1 MSVVVSVNVGLP
13 QDVAW
18 QGRTV
23 RTAAW
28 KTPVAGRIFACAVRL
43 ACSKIFRMAWQSGA
57 FPGLGFT
64 SGARPRSRLSGAAA
78 TAPHRPDGP
87 AGDGPVVTF
96 LRNGLAV
103 AWDPRFG
110 SLLELAEAC
119 AVPVGWSCRSGVC
132 HNCESGLIEGEPA
145 YAPKP
150 SDPPEEGNALICC
163 ATPRTAVELDL

>member
-1 MSVVVSVNVGLP
+1 MSGFLKMLRGKAELSGRRPGRRRWRGGFSPVRPASLAQSSSEWPGGLAVPWPWVHVGSASTL
-13 QDVAW
+13 
-18 QGRTV
+18 
-23 RTAAW
+23 
-28 KTPVAGRIFACAVRL
+28 TPGI
-43 ACSKIFRMAWQSGA
+43 
-57 FPGLGFT
+57 
-64 SGARPRSRLSGAAA
+64 SGAAA

-96 LRNGLAV
+96 LRSGLAV
-103 AWDPRFG
+103 AWDPRLG